1 MRLLLLTFFSLILT
15 AQDIAVRA
23 EKLYTVSGAMITD
36 GVIIIQKGKITA
48 VGKASDIQVPE
59 GMKVFRHKVA
69 VPGLI
74 DGHSTVG
81 FSGLLNQP
89 HDQDQV
95 ERSSPMQPELRAI
108 DAYNPKDPLVR
119 FLSNRGITTV
129 HTGHGPGALISGQ
142 TLIAKTFGNTID
154 ETVIVP
160 EAMIAAT
167 LGDSIRNTEGKAP
180 GTRSKAMA
188 MLRSELL
195 SAQAF
200 MKKRSAA
207 KSGQEP
213 DRSLRMEALIQV
225 LRRER
230 PLLITA
236 QKSIDIMGALRLAKE
251 FNVQLI
257 LDGAS
262 DAHLL
267 IQEIKTSGVSVIIHP
282 LMTYPRG
289 EMENMNLETPSLLQ
303 KAGIPFIF
311 QSGYEAYV
319 PKTRVVLWE
328 AGMAAGNGLSFDQ
341 TLYAVTLGAAR
352 LLGIQGRVGSLE
364 VGKDGDLALF
374 TGDPFEWTTRCTGT
388 IINGRLVSDG
398 EALKD

>member
-1 MRLLLLTFFSLILT
+1 MRLLLLTLFSLTLT

-23 EKLYTVSGAMITD
+23 EKLYTVSGAMIID

-59 GMKVFRHKVA
+59 GMKVLRHKVS

-95 ERSSPMQPELRAI
+95 ERSAPMQPELRAI

-200 MKKRSAA
+200 MKKRSVA

-364 VGKDGDLALF
+364 IGKDGDLALF

-398 EALKD
+398 ETLKD

>member
-1 MRLLLLTFFSLILT
+1 MRLLLLTFFSLTLT

-59 GMKVFRHKVA
+59 GMKVLRHKIA

-95 ERSSPMQPELRAI
+95 ERSAPMQPELRAI
-108 DAYNPKDPLVR
+108 DAYNPKDPLVG

-188 MLRSELL
+188 MLRSEFL

-200 MKKRSAA
+200 MKKRSVA

-398 EALKD
+398 ETLKD